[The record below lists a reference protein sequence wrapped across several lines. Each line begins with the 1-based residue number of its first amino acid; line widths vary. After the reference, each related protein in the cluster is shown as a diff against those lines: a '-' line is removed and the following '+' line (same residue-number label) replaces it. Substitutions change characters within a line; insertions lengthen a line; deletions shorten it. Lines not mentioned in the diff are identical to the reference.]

1 MPRYAPQ
8 SLPVGG
14 SRPPVQQAVNASDTE
29 EPTSPDHG
37 QPAVL
42 LGQHIRRERGMQ
54 GVQRYVVSMREHLTE
69 SEYGDLCHAMGV
81 PTDLQLPAQTRSA
94 ASQPVSQVQDPPFN
108 GHQQAPNLNNN
119 NNMQMMQT
127 LMQMMSGMNGMGGMG
142 GMGGAPAGGT
152 GGGTGGMNMNGMNPL
167 LLAQMLQGGMGNA
180 NSGGGMNGMNP
191 LLLAQMLSSMQ
202 QR

>member
-1 MPRYAPQ
+1 MPKYAPQ

-29 EPTSPDHG
+29 EPTFPDHG

-54 GVQRYVVSMREHLTE
+54 GVQRYVLSMREHLTE
-69 SEYGDLCHAMGV
+69 SEYEDLCHAMGV
-81 PTDLQLPAQTRSA
+81 PTDLQPPAHARQTA
-94 ASQPVSQVQDPPFN
+94 PQPVSQVQDPPFN
-108 GHQQAPNLNNN
+108 GHQQAPNP

-127 LMQMMSGMNGMGGMG
+127 LMQMMNGMNGMN

-152 GGGTGGMNMNGMNPL
+152 GGGMGGTNMNGMNPL
-167 LLAQMLQGGMGNA
+167 MLAQMLQGGMGNA
-180 NSGGGMNGMNP
+180 NGGGGMNGMNP

-202 QR
+202 PK